1 MNGNE
6 IRPGCALSG
15 ETVSKNI
22 STLSGGIVMGEL
34 CAISRTDATRSMGTG
49 GQPSCDVVN
58 SFLLLLF

>member
-34 CAISRTDATRSMGTG
+34 CAIAGLMQPDRWGQG
-49 GQPSCDVVN
+49 GSQAVM
-58 SFLLLLF
+58 

>member
-34 CAISRTDATRSMGTG
+34 CAISRTDVTGSMGG

>member
-34 CAISRTDATRSMGTG
+34 CAIAGLM
-49 GQPSCDVVN
+49 
-58 SFLLLLF
+58 